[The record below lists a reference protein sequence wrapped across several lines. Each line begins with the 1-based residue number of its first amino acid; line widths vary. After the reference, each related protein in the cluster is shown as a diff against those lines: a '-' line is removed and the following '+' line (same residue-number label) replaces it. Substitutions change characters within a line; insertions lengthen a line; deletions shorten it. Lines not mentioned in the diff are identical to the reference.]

1 MTALKILWNLF
12 VGSLTVAVIA
22 RIILFG
28 LDKIY
33 DWCRKAMKSPLF
45 NASFAGRAI
54 MRDWLKGLRTPRKTE
69 DE

>member
-1 MTALKILWNLF
+1 MGLLWNLF
-12 VGSLTVAVIA
+12 LVSLTVAVIA

-33 DWCRKAMKSPLF
+33 DWCQKAVKNPLF
-45 NASFAGRAI
+45 NANFAGRAI
-54 MRDWLKGLRTPRKTE
+54 MRDWLKRLRIPRRTE

>member
-1 MTALKILWNLF
+1 MGLLWNLF
-12 VGSLTVAVIA
+12 LVSLTVAVIA

-33 DWCRKAMKSPLF
+33 DWCQKAVKSPLF
-45 NASFAGRAI
+45 NANFAGRAI
-54 MRDWLKGLRTPRKTE
+54 MRDWLKRLRIPRRTE

>member
-1 MTALKILWNLF
+1 MMGLLWNLF
-12 VGSLTVAVIA
+12 LVSLTVAVIA

-28 LDKIY
+28 LDTAY

-54 MRDWLKGLRTPRKTE
+54 MRDWLKRLRTPRGTK
-69 DE
+69 DEY

>member
-12 VGSLTVAVIA
+12 VVSLTVAVIA

-33 DWCRKAMKSPLF
+33 DWAQRAIKSPMF
-45 NASFAGRAI
+45 NSSFAGRAI
-54 MRDWLKGLRTPRKTE
+54 IRDWLKELAKLRRTE

>member
-12 VGSLTVAVIA
+12 VVSLTVAVIA

-33 DWCRKAMKSPLF
+33 DWAQRAIKSPMF
-45 NASFAGRAI
+45 NSSFAGRAI
-54 MRDWLKGLRTPRKTE
+54 IRDWLKGLTKLRRTD